1 MSGDAEVD
9 MKDVELNEVD
19 PERQP
24 MTTGNGDA
32 NSALAVKNGIV
43 KVKIPDETES
53 KFTGLSK
60 EELLKVAGT
69 PGYGCGNSFS
79 HSHNISFPLPQVL
92 QLYS

>member
-1 MSGDAEVD
+1 MANDTEVD

-24 MTTGNGDA
+24 MRTGNGDA
-32 NSALAVKNGIV
+32 SPDSGVKNGIV
-43 KVKIPDETES
+43 KVKIPDEKES

-69 PGYGCGNSFS
+69 PG
-79 HSHNISFPLPQVL
+79 
-92 QLYS
+92 